1 MLVCIC
7 RLHYEF
13 ERVFPSSFLW
23 TFNQLWSCFD
33 LHFLI
38 FFRDLNRN
46 FYLKQLIDFGA
57 FSFLISIS
65 FHIFQ
70 TYIFH
75 FLFPHF
81 FSSKSPLGHNIS
93 CLMIYLGSVILIS
106 FILYQELYLLFDLI
120 KVIKFPVSPLSHF
133 DFDHEGAVIINFNP
147 WFSFINFIL
156 DFFKSKFICILCPD
170 VFPSR
175 PHIWVVLWSQI
186 NLTLQ
191 FLSLTT
197 CVPELI
203 TH

>member
-1 MLVCIC
+1 MVI
-7 RLHYEF
+7 
-13 ERVFPSSFLW
+13 V
-23 TFNQLWSCFD
+23 D
-33 LHFLI
+33 LHFFI
-38 FFRDLNRN
+38 FFHDLNQN

-147 WFSFINFIL
+147 WFSFINLSSTFSSQDL
-156 DFFKSKFICILCPD
+156 FAFFVLMCSQVDHTSSLVCDPKSISHFNFFLWLH

-175 PHIWVVLWSQI
+175 PHISQRGA
-186 NLTLQ
+186 NVCTLKW
-191 FLSLTT
+191 LPRL
-197 CVPELI
+197 
-203 TH
+203 